1 MDLAYA
7 NAALQWVSDHER
19 LFPRLLSALAPGG
32 VLAVQMP
39 DNLDEP
45 SHTLMRDTAADARF
59 APSIGDAEKLRA
71 RILPAQRYYDLL
83 APLADVDVWRTTYYH
98 RMDDAAAIVQW
109 LRATGLKPFLDPLT
123 PNCRRCIWPNTSG
136 VSTSPIRR
144 APTASDSWA
153 SRVCSSWRGGATAEG
168 AIGRCPRS
176 ALRFS
181 QLLAPR
187 TALALEHPAR
197 DTRPAGG

>member
-1 MDLAYA
+1 MSSASTPRRRCCPQPRQRLPQVAFEQGEIAEWSPAEPVDLAYA

-45 SHTLMRDTAADARF
+45 SHTLMRDTAADTRF
-59 APSIGDAEKLRA
+59 APSIGDDYKLRA
-71 RILPAQRYYDLL
+71 RILPSQRYYDLL
-83 APLADVDVWRTTYYH
+83 APLTDVDVWRTTYYH

-123 PNCRRCIWPNTSG
+123 
-136 VSTSPIRR
+136 
-144 APTASDSWA
+144 
-153 SRVCSSWRGGATAEG
+153 AELQ
-168 AIGRCPRS
+168 
-176 ALRFS
+176 ALYLAEYERHIDVAYPVRIDGKR
-181 QLLAPR
+181 LLAFPR
-187 TALALEHPAR
+187 LFIVAR
-197 DTRPAGG
+197 RRDR